1 MKTLVLAIAVA
12 VGVIG
17 VLIRLSHLL
26 GVEIPHYRLIGYGM
40 IALAII
46 LFIYALIAK
55 KPDEGPKRPV

>member
-1 MKTLVLAIAVA
+1 MKTSVLAIAVV

-26 GVEIPHYRLIGYGM
+26 GVEVPHHRLIGYGM
-40 IALAII
+40 IAVAVI

-55 KPDEGPKRPV
+55 KPDEAPKRPA

>member
-1 MKTLVLAIAVA
+1 MKTSVLAIAVV

-26 GVEIPHYRLIGYGM
+26 GVEIPHHQLIGYGM
-40 IALAII
+40 IALAVI

-55 KPDEGPKRPV
+55 KQDEGLKRPA